1 VSAEAWEAP
10 RARVRMVAMIVDF
23 ILVDGVVF
31 EGLKCRG
38 FVRWCVDVK
47 FYKGCGLLNWLVGW
61 LVSRGL
67 SEAGIEAV

>member
-10 RARVRMVAMIVDF
+10 RARVRMAAMIVDF

-47 FYKGCGLLNWLVGW
+47 FYKSCGLLNWLVA
-61 LVSRGL
+61 RDL